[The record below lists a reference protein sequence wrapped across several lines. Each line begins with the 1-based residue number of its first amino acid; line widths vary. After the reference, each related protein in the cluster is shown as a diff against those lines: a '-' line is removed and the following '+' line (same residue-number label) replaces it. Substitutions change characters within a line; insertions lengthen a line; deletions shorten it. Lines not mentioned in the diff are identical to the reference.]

1 MSGIRSLHIIVAA
14 GSGSRFGADLPK
26 QFCLMAGRP
35 VIVHTIEAMRRASG
49 PDDRIVVAISA
60 PMIPVWEK
68 IEVAYGPT
76 GAAMIAAGGPTRA
89 ATVANALRATA
100 RIEADVITIHDGAR
114 PLITPAVVD
123 RLVEAASRPGSCG
136 AIPVVE
142 LTDSIRRLLPG
153 GGTEAVARSGYRAV
167 QTPQA
172 FPAQLLRVAYDAA
185 DPSDPM
191 LTDDASVVEVFC
203 GEGPAL
209 VAGDPSNIKIT
220 HPTDIERAEII
231 LGHRR

>member
-100 RIEADVITIHDGAR
+100 RMEADVITIHDGAR

-123 RLVEAASRPGSCG
+123 RLVEAASRPAAAALSPWWSSPTRYAGFSPG
-136 AIPVVE
+136 EAPKLLRAPATV
-142 LTDSIRRLLPG
+142 LFRLLRHFQPG
-153 GGTEAVARSGYRAV
+153 CCVWPMM
-167 QTPQA
+167 QPIHLTPCS
-172 FPAQLLRVAYDAA
+172 P
-185 DPSDPM
+185 
-191 LTDDASVVEVFC
+191 T
-203 GEGPAL
+203 
-209 VAGDPSNIKIT
+209 T
-220 HPTDIERAEII
+220 HR
-231 LGHRR
+231 L